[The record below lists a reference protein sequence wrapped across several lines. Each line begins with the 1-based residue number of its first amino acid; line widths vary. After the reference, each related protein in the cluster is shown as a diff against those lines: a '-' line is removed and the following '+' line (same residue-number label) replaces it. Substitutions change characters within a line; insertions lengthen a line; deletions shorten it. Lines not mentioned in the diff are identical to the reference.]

1 MSEESIEETSGDA
14 PETEG
19 SPEVV
24 ETPEVVEEQ
33 SELSKAAAMKAFLE
47 SDDESSVPAVPTF
60 AEIPEVEERV
70 EEEPVSSPASL
81 EEEDEDPESKLQ
93 LRPVPED
100 GIRRRWYAVHAHS
113 GQESNVREMLL
124 QGAESLGM
132 ADMVCNVLVPMEEVT
147 ELRSGEKKLTSR
159 KFFPGYVLVQMP
171 EHPERNAELWQLVK
185 ETPGVTGFIG
195 SRNVPIPLEDEE
207 VMAIVE
213 VIRGERERPKIKVAF
228 DSGEQVKIIDGPFAN
243 FLGKIFEVN
252 AEQGNLKVQ
261 VEIFE
266 RLTNVE
272 VEFWQVEKV

>member
-19 SPEVV
+19 SPKVV
-24 ETPEVVEEQ
+24 ETPEVVVEQ

-81 EEEDEDPESKLQ
+81 EEEEDEDPETKLQ

-113 GQESNVREMLL
+113 GKESNVSEMLL

-132 ADMVCNVLVPMEEVT
+132 ADMVCHVHL
-147 ELRSGEKKLTSR
+147 
-159 KFFPGYVLVQMP
+159 
-171 EHPERNAELWQLVK
+171 
-185 ETPGVTGFIG
+185 
-195 SRNVPIPLEDEE
+195 
-207 VMAIVE
+207 
-213 VIRGERERPKIKVAF
+213 
-228 DSGEQVKIIDGPFAN
+228 
-243 FLGKIFEVN
+243 
-252 AEQGNLKVQ
+252 
-261 VEIFE
+261 
-266 RLTNVE
+266 
-272 VEFWQVEKV
+272 

>member
-1 MSEESIEETSGDA
+1 MSEEPIEETAADSPKTD
-14 PETEG
+14 G

-24 ETPEVVEEQ
+24 ETPVLEEA
-33 SELSKAAAMKAFLE
+33 SELSEAAAMKAFLE
-47 SDDESSVPAVPTF
+47 SDEEPSVETEVVAV
-60 AEIPEVEERV
+60 EEVEEASDAEV
-70 EEEPVSSPASL
+70 E
-81 EEEDEDPESKLQ
+81 EDPESKLQ

-113 GQESNVREMLL
+113 GQEGNVREMLL
-124 QGAESLGM
+124 QGSESLGL
-132 ADMVCNVLVPMEEVT
+132 ADMVCNVLVPMEQVT

-159 KFFPGYVLVQMP
+159 KFFPGYVLVQLP

-195 SRNVPIPLEDEE
+195 SRNIPIPLEDEE

-228 DSGEQVKIIDGPFAN
+228 DSGDQVKIIDGPFAN

-252 AEQGNLKVQ
+252 AERGNMKVQ

>member
-1 MSEESIEETSGDA
+1 MSMQWYVIHTYAGFEGRVKANIIERASQVGLGD
-14 PETEG
+14 
-19 SPEVV
+19 
-24 ETPEVVEEQ
+24 
-33 SELSKAAAMKAFLE
+33 
-47 SDDESSVPAVPTF
+47 SV
-60 AEIPEVEERV
+60 
-70 EEEPVSSPASL
+70 
-81 EEEDEDPESKLQ
+81 
-93 LRPVPED
+93 
-100 GIRRRWYAVHAHS
+100 
-113 GQESNVREMLL
+113 GQ
-124 QGAESLGM
+124 
-132 ADMVCNVLVPMEEVT
+132 VLVPT
-147 ELRSGEKKLTSR
+147 EDVIEIRDGKRRTSRR